1 MAYKIITPAEPV
13 IDLVTL
19 KSHLRV
25 DHAFDDSII
34 SAYLAAAMAYAQHY
48 TGAAIGEQELEVALD
63 GFPCGA
69 ISLPLAPA
77 QSVISITYVDESA
90 SEQTLVSTAYTLDNY
105 GLSHWVLPSSATDWP
120 ATYEAANVVR
130 VRYMA
135 GSAALDPAIKAA
147 LMLLVGHLYE
157 NRQEATEKKLSSVP
171 LGVNA
176 LLDTVKVWAV

>member
-19 KSHLRV
+19 KTHLRV

-48 TGAAIGEQELEVALD
+48 TGAAIGEQEVEVALD
-63 GFPCGA
+63 GFPDGA

-77 QSVISITYVDESA
+77 SSIVSIIYVDEEA
-90 SEQTLVSTAYTLDNY
+90 TEETLPGSSYALDNY
-105 GLSHWVLPSSATDWP
+105 GMSHWAMSAAGSSWP

-135 GSAALDPAIKAA
+135 GSSLVDPAVKSAI
-147 LMLLVGHLYE
+147 MLLVGHLYE

>member
-1 MAYKIITPAEPV
+1 MSYKIITPAAAV
-13 IDLVTL
+13 IDLPTL
-19 KSHLRV
+19 KAHLRV
-25 DHAFDDSII
+25 DHSFDDSII
-34 SAYLAAAMAYAQHY
+34 SAYLQAAMAYAQHY
-48 TGAAIGEQELEVALD
+48 TGAAIGEQEVEVALD

-77 QSVISITYVDESA
+77 SSLVSIIYVDEQA
-90 SEQTLVSTAYTLDNY
+90 LEQTLPPSAYSLDNY
-105 GLSHWVLPSSATDWP
+105 GLSHWAMSAAGSDWP

-135 GSAALDPAIKAA
+135 GSAALDPAVKAA

>member
-1 MAYKIITPAEPV
+1 MSYKIITPAEPV

-19 KSHLRV
+19 KAHLRV
-25 DHAFDDSII
+25 DHAFDDAVI
-34 SAYLAAAMAYAQHY
+34 SAYLSAAMAYAQHY
-48 TGAAIGEQELEVALD
+48 TGVAIGQQEVEVALD
-63 GFPCGA
+63 GFPSGA

-77 QSVISITYVDESA
+77 SSVVSIVYVDEA
-90 SEQTLVSTAYTLDNY
+90 AADQTLPNTAYALDNY
-105 GLSHWVLPSSATDWP
+105 GISHWVLAAAGSEWP

-135 GSAALDPAIKAA
+135 GASVLDAAVKAA

-157 NRQEATEKKLSSVP
+157 NRQEAAEKKLSSVP

-176 LLDTVKVWAV
+176 LLDTVKVWAI